1 MFHTKFIDFQMF
13 RKEPSISNKILD
25 ELFETVEV
33 IGIERTIKTLQEA
46 KMGSLLKQ
54 DVNIDFILNMV
65 SEITS
70 VPKQK
75 ILYGNDRSDDKKLA
89 VAVSVYLIKNEFEYS
104 FSDLKK
110 IFNKDQSALC
120 RYYEIVNN
128 ISKKPKTDFDKKLD
142 TVLKRMQLL
151 LTEKK
156 LNNAE
161 QI

>member
-1 MFHTKFIDFQMF
+1 MLK
-13 RKEPSISNKILD
+13 RESSISNQILD

-46 KMGSLLKQ
+46 KMSSLLKQ
-54 DVNIDFILNMV
+54 DVNIEFILNAV
-65 SEITS
+65 SELTA

-75 ILYGNDRSDDKKLA
+75 ILYGNDRSDDKKIA
-89 VAVSVYLIKNEFEYS
+89 VAVCVFLIKNEFEYS
-104 FSDLKK
+104 YSELKK

-120 RYYEIVNN
+120 RYYEIIQSV
-128 ISKKPKTDFDKKLD
+128 SKKPKTEFEKKID
-142 TVLKRMQLL
+142 SVLKQMQLL

-156 LNNAE
+156 INNAQ